1 MSAEQAVKPNPE
13 KDLSDW
19 TTGDE
24 AMLAASG
31 YLCCLISRRF
41 ARKPKWTSMKA

>member
-24 AMLAASG
+24 AMTGPQVLSQDALPGSQSE
-31 YLCCLISRRF
+31 LR
-41 ARKPKWTSMKA
+41 

>member
-24 AMLAASG
+24 AMTG
-31 YLCCLISRRF
+31 RKRLISRRF